1 MRTML
6 KSKIHR
12 ARVTQV
18 DLDYEGSITIDR
30 SLMEASD
37 ILPFERVEVL
47 NVNNGARFSTYAIEG
62 EANSGV
68 IGINGAAARLVAKG
82 DIVIILSY
90 CQVPD
95 DEAISITPS
104 IVRVDSQNRIIEPL
118 SVAHLRG
125 WQSEDVGVEEKEK
138 IVSTKYEI
146 LNKRKEELDSY
157 HQNPNDVNGLNL
169 EI

>member
-1 MRTML
+1 MRTIL

-62 EANSGV
+62 EADSGI

-95 DEAISITPS
+95 DEAVNMTPS
-104 IVRVDSQNRIIEPL
+104 IVRVDRQNGIVEPL
-118 SVAHLRG
+118 PVTPLAR
-125 WQSEDVGVEEKEK
+125 WEM
-138 IVSTKYEI
+138 EI
-146 LNKRKEELDSY
+146 KD
-157 HQNPNDVNGLNL
+157 QNVKCKNTDQN
-169 EI
+169 

>member
-18 DLDYEGSITIDR
+18 NLDYEGSITIDR
-30 SLMEASD
+30 ALLEASD
-37 ILPFERVEVL
+37 ILPYERVEVL
-47 NVNNGARFSTYAIEG
+47 NINNGARFSTYAIEG

-90 CQVPD
+90 CVVAE
-95 DEAISITPS
+95 DEAMNMTPT
-104 IVRVDSQNRIIEPL
+104 IVRVDSQNRIVEVSPGAPQWERIQR
-118 SVAHLRG
+118 SVASG
-125 WQSEDVGVEEKEK
+125 EGV
-138 IVSTKYEI
+138 
-146 LNKRKEELDSY
+146 
-157 HQNPNDVNGLNL
+157 
-169 EI
+169 